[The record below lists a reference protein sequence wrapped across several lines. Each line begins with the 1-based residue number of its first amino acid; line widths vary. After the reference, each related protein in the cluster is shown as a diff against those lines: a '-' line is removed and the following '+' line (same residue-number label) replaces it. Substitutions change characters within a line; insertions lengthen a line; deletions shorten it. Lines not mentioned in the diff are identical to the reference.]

1 MIKVYALRGLL
12 SNKIIFIWDNV
23 VILSATYW
31 DQVLLEMQLKGQS
44 KPGAKHNKSPIEK

>member
-23 VILSATYW
+23 AILIATYC
-31 DQVLLEMQLKGQS
+31 DQVLLAMQLKGQS
-44 KPGAKHNKSPIEK
+44 MPGA